1 MRPLAVSLYVFIK
14 GQFLSEMVRVQPTK
28 TRTKSNE
35 VREHLFMSLSGQLKS
50 LNDNARN
57 LCLSEA
63 WNLVAGD
70 GDEQF
75 ASLESDLLL
84 DLEIV
89 RVLFSTRSF
98 RSVILSS
105 SSRLVSPANRQ
116 V

>member
-1 MRPLAVSLYVFIK
+1 MLVRSL
-14 GQFLSEMVRVQPTK
+14 
-28 TRTKSNE
+28 
-35 VREHLFMSLSGQLKS
+35 
-50 LNDNARN
+50 D
-57 LCLSEA
+57 
-63 WNLVAGD
+63 LVAGD
-70 GDEQF
+70 GNEQF

-105 SSRLVSPANRQ
+105 SSRFVSPANRQ